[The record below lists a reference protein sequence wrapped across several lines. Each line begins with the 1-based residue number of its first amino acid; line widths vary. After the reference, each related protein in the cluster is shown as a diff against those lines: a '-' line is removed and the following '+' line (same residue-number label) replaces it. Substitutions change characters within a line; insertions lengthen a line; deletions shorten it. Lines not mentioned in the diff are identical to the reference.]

1 MPCLSMPARTPDVRK
16 PMILVHGLF
25 DLNSEARLG
34 GHPRVPRSSAFDAR
48 RVTISPRTGIPMRDG
63 RMACCCR
70 QTLTAQ
76 QQSTDWQTAC
86 HVLVRLVGRLTR
98 VAIEASARTA
108 AEHPL
113 PLASCNNAAVV
124 LHWIRALWTVI
135 VRRRPPSDEASPGW
149 DRTGRESGCMAAGGN
164 SGSRGSLQ

>member
-1 MPCLSMPARTPDVRK
+1 
-16 PMILVHGLF
+16 MIPVHGLF

-76 QQSTDWQTAC
+76 QQSTDWQNCLSCFGAFGGPTDKSC
-86 HVLVRLVGRLTR
+86 YR
-98 VAIEASARTA
+98 SQRT
-108 AEHPL
+108 H
-113 PLASCNNAAVV
+113 
-124 LHWIRALWTVI
+124 
-135 VRRRPPSDEASPGW
+135 
-149 DRTGRESGCMAAGGN
+149 GC
-164 SGSRGSLQ
+164 